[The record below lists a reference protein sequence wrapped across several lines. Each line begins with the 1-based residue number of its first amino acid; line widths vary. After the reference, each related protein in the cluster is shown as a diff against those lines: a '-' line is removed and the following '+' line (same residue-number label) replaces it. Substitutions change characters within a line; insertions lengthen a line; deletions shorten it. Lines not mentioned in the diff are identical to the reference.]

1 MTQTKPASFPRETA
15 KGNMAPFNLM
25 TEHPTAN
32 IPTGEVK
39 CFAQSHS
46 CKNVPALRNLQ
57 IMLAGCPR
65 IFSAGNDGPK

>member
-1 MTQTKPASFPRETA
+1 MTKTKPGSFPQETA

-25 TEHPTAN
+25 SEHSTAN
-32 IPTGEVK
+32 IPTGEIK

-46 CKNVPALRNLQ
+46 CENVPALRNLQ

-65 IFSAGNDGPK
+65 TFSAVNDDLK